1 MIPQSRAPPV
11 EPPRHYVVR
20 KRQSPPPVRTVR
32 VVRQPARTPTPPPAR
47 RVRVIREPAQTPTPP
62 PVRTVVHVTREP
74 AQTPPPPPS
83 EPWHTGPR
91 RQTNSGTEIVER
103 EQPMRH
109 DDTTYSPV
117 SSIKPEMYYI
127 EGASDH
133 DRQSPLE
140 SPAYI
145 PRTPTPQPVYQGNR
159 NRKPNRIEPFKQQN
173 PPPPEPT
180 VVKRVYKKPL
190 RGKQQPLE
198 DEYIPD
204 ENQPYPVR
212 KLRNYTPPP
221 KHHQST
227 PTYTNGNNRSPV
239 PTKNPTIFYIR
250 NTDEYE

>member
-1 MIPQSRAPPV
+1 
-11 EPPRHYVVR
+11 
-20 KRQSPPPVRTVR
+20 
-32 VVRQPARTPTPPPAR
+32 
-47 RVRVIREPAQTPTPP
+47 
-62 PVRTVVHVTREP
+62 
-74 AQTPPPPPS
+74 
-83 EPWHTGPR
+83 
-91 RQTNSGTEIVER
+91 
-103 EQPMRH
+103 MRH
-109 DDTTYSPV
+109 DDRIYSPV

-140 SPAYI
+140 SPAYM
-145 PRTPTPQPVYQGNR
+145 PRTPTPKPVYQGNR
-159 NRKPNRIEPFKQQN
+159 NRKPNKIEPFKQQN
-173 PPPPEPT
+173 PPPPETT

-204 ENQPYPVR
+204 ENQPHPVR

-239 PTKNPTIFYIR
+239 PTKNPSVFYIR